1 MEVNN
6 DFLLPLTL
14 GCDMARGNADS
25 TKVWHRALG
34 RRLAQLRKQHGLS
47 QEELARRVGTNQV
60 VVSGYENGKL
70 RLFAE
75 TAVRFARA
83 LDISVEELLQ
93 VSKPVAVE
101 LPHRPSRRL
110 LRRMEKI
117 ERLPR
122 RKQIALLTTIDA
134 FLQTTDSTRAS

>member
-1 MEVNN
+1 MEVNS

-14 GCDMARGNADS
+14 ASDMARGNGDS
-25 TKVWHRALG
+25 TKAWHRALG
-34 RRLAQLRKQHGLS
+34 RRLAQLRKQRGLS
-47 QEELARRVGTNQV
+47 QEELGRRVGTNQV

-70 RLFAE
+70 RIFAE

-101 LPHRPSRRL
+101 PPHRPSRRL

-134 FLQTTDSTRAS
+134 FLSSATG

>member
-1 MEVNN
+1 MEVNS

-14 GCDMARGNADS
+14 DSDMARGNGDS
-25 TKVWHRALG
+25 TKAWHRALG

-101 LPHRPSRRL
+101 PPHRPSRRL

-122 RKQIALLTTIDA
+122 RKQMALLTTIDA
-134 FLQTTDSTRAS
+134 FLQNTPGRAS